1 MYRTFKPIALV
12 LVAVLMS
19 SAAAWSQSAGGSGGA
34 GGAAGSPSASTPGT
48 NSAGTANSSGSV
60 GTNTGAGLGNG
71 DTAAMDGSPR
81 TGDAKVDA
89 QDKAVDR
96 KVKSI
101 CKGC

>member
-34 GGAAGSPSASTPGT
+34 GGAAGSPSSTPGT